1 MTIILNPNEL
11 TGKKDRRKG
20 QPVKPSRSVK
30 VNYRNAL
37 YDITRLL
44 SRNTQEIISLLASNA
59 PKAQILQQMTE
70 AIRQSQLRVDAE
82 AERIAQQ
89 FLDDADIQNKQR
101 FENMLKQALGVD
113 YLRTVT
119 GENTQIALQAARATN
134 VGLIKSISSE
144 HWEKVLLAVNK
155 NLSGTLDMPLT
166 SRLKQIGGITTRRAS
181 FIARDQTAKITSQ
194 LNQSRQHDAGINSY
208 TWSTSEDQRVVGTPG
223 GLYPKGSAAHRNH
236 YKRDGKVYY
245 WNNPPSDGHPGE
257 AINCRCVAIPR
268 IDLSELNIL

>member
-1 MTIILNPNEL
+1 MTIILNPSEL
-11 TGKKDRRKG
+11 TGKKDKRKG
-20 QPVKPSRSVK
+20 QSVKPSRSVK

-44 SRNTQEIISLLASNA
+44 GRNTQEIISLLASDA
-59 PKAQILQQMTE
+59 PTPQILQQMTE

-89 FLDDADIQNKQR
+89 FLDDADIQNKRR

-119 GENTQIALQAARATN
+119 GENAQIALQAARATN

-155 NLSGTLDMPLT
+155 NLSGTLSMPLT

-223 GLYPKGSAAHRNH
+223 GLYPKGSKAHRNH

-257 AINCRCVAIPR
+257 AINCRCVAIPK